1 MHKDI
6 FRLFNHY
13 CSIYCS
19 FGLLNFIIHKRPNP
33 MFVIYTSLH
42 FYCNPYPYFQ
52 ASLDTTRVEFTD
64 KWIILLHTHSHWKS
78 PNVLCN
84 MAWSNNT
91 MFYNANMMISLISKC
106 FYLIRLENIL
116 EYSWLYVENFGISL
130 NSFGFDFH
138 ATFFFLKLRHI
149 HL

>member
-1 MHKDI
+1 MKVWNLVSCNKLQKSIVHKDI

-19 FGLLNFIIHKRPNP
+19 FGLLHFIIHQSPNP

-52 ASLDTTRVEFTD
+52 ASLNTTRVEFTD

-91 MFYNANMMISLISKC
+91 MFYTTNMMISLMSC
-106 FYLIRLENIL
+106 YLIRLESYLNI
-116 EYSWLYVENFGISL
+116 
-130 NSFGFDFH
+130 FDFIPK
-138 ATFFFLKLRHI
+138 KLYF
-149 HL
+149 

>member
-1 MHKDI
+1 MKVWNLVSCNKLQKSIVHKDI

-19 FGLLNFIIHKRPNP
+19 FGLLHFIIHQSPNP

-84 MAWSNNT
+84 MAWGNNT
-91 MFYNANMMISLISKC
+91 MFVIQKRWLDKC
-106 FYLIRLENIL
+106 VVIVSVSNKILNLFNVREYMKIWFCKFYL
-116 EYSWLYVENFGISL
+116 
-130 NSFGFDFH
+130 
-138 ATFFFLKLRHI
+138 
-149 HL
+149 